1 MMAKSEP
8 NLSEILTDLGLEM
21 NKCISLC
28 GTTKELNS
36 LAYLLLVKAIDILES
51 VHGEEFR
58 TPLSYIIHDRTMKK
72 RVPVTAE
79 KAKKW
84 SEMKKFLP

>member
-8 NLSEILTDLGLEM
+8 NFADVLMDLGGEM
-21 NKCISLC
+21 NKCVSLC
-28 GTTKELNS
+28 GTTKEFNS

-51 VHGEEFR
+51 VHGDEFR

-72 RVPVTAE
+72 RVPLTAE
-79 KAKKW
+79 KAKKR
-84 SEMKKFLP
+84 SAMKKFLP